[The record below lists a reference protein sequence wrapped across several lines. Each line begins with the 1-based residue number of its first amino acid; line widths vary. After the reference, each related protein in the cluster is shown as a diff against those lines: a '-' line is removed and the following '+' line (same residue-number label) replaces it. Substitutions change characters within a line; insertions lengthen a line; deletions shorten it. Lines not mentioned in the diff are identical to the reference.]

1 MGRLLAICGWLAWQI
16 RRPFGTRV
24 GRLVVSIVAA
34 LLVIVALIPVVLPI
48 LDAQPEDAT
57 VQEILDRST
66 THPDGWVRLT
76 GRLVPLTESPT
87 SDDGAHA
94 LLVDAANPLRAV
106 VLRAPSPPTATERTT
121 ITGRIEP
128 ASVVVTEQLPIEA
141 TVAGTPPTIVSDR
154 LVELD
159 AVPHPPRPVLWFLAI
174 PPLILAVMIAIGLRT
189 GYPIFRP
196 TATIDVLARPLA
208 PGERIPTAYGGR
220 IGPNEAQLADPA
232 EALLLVRRDGRLNLL
247 TAQPLGDGTGPA
259 PKPVLIGGGWTQGR
273 IGTVHTA
280 SETVAAL
287 HVRSELVDATFLFAR
302 DAERD
307 RVAALVTIER

>member
-128 ASVVVTEQLPIEA
+128 ASVVVTEQLPIGA

-174 PPLILAVMIAIGLRT
+174 PPLILLS
-189 GYPIFRP
+189 
-196 TATIDVLARPLA
+196 
-208 PGERIPTAYGGR
+208 
-220 IGPNEAQLADPA
+220 
-232 EALLLVRRDGRLNLL
+232 
-247 TAQPLGDGTGPA
+247 
-259 PKPVLIGGGWTQGR
+259 LIH
-273 IGTVHTA
+273 I
-280 SETVAAL
+280 
-287 HVRSELVDATFLFAR
+287 
-302 DAERD
+302 
-307 RVAALVTIER
+307 